1 MLDDIEDGA
10 SDELPR
16 VEDSATFGFEVYVLR
31 QIANPFRLSWV
42 LIRLGHEP
50 FVPVKFYSPL
60 ALLGWHTPILVY
72 PNVFQYVYYTIREL
86 GLWRV
91 ISTGVFA
98 SACMDFISQIFHR
111 VSRYR
116 SIVWDQWLK
125 DPQGMKAAY
134 TDLAIDTR
142 THKRIE
148 PFQVETQMGDAQ
160 PVLFLTMLFEA
171 TSIRA
176 WEVLIT
182 HPFYVVMVRQVAAL
196 IGGEQ
201 QYNWFPVAV
210 RSVYRETGLL
220 GFFQGLVPRLASEV
234 ITTVVYYSI
243 CRILRRWIFGRNR
256 RRAGAVNI
264 IQVLTFF
271 ALRNYVYS
279 LELAGCIMTV
289 RGSKLA
295 GAAEANSFSG
305 WRECERFLVRSGQSN
320 RGWFPFLRSHI
331 QAKDLPD

>member
-1 MLDDIEDGA
+1 MLDDVDDDV
-10 SDELPR
+10 SDELTQI
-16 VEDSATFGFEVYVLR
+16 EDSASFGFEVYVLR

-50 FVPVKFYSPL
+50 FPPVKFYSPL
-60 ALLGWHTPILVY
+60 ALLGWRTPILVY

-86 GLWRV
+86 GVWRV

-98 SACMDFISQIFHR
+98 SACMDFISQLFHR

-125 DPQGMKAAY
+125 DPHGTEVVY
-134 TDLAIDTR
+134 TDWDIGAR
-142 THKRIE
+142 VHRRAE
-148 PFQVETQMGDAQ
+148 PFQVERQMGSAP

-196 IGGEQ
+196 IGGEE

-210 RSVYRETGLL
+210 RSVYRESGPL

-234 ITTVVYYSI
+234 ITTVVYYSF
-243 CRILRRWIFGRNR
+243 CRILRRIFGTSKK
-256 RRAGAVNI
+256 RAGAVNI
-264 IQVLTFF
+264 LQVLAFF

-279 LELAGCIMTV
+279 LELAGCIMSV

-305 WRECERFLVRSGQSN
+305 WRECERFLVHSGQSN